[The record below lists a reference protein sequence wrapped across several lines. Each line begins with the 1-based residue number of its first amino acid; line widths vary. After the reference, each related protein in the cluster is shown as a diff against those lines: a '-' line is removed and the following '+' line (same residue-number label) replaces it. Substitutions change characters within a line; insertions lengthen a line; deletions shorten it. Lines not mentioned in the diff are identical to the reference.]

1 MPMMPLAIDPRA
13 GVIPLSANAA
23 HAPEAGSATS
33 RADASS
39 DPTGM
44 PTLLTRV
51 TNFATQVMDAF
62 RFEAS
67 NTARAGLIALT
78 YTACFT
84 AYRLGLDEGR
94 REGHDAAVKD
104 MTQQLL
110 ETFLRSGRNALFN
123 TLTGVGNA
131 GMLDMEG
138 DTSVALIRT
147 HPWDL
152 LLCYPSDQPEE
163 ECGMESALVPTGTS
177 YPWQQPF

>member
-1 MPMMPLAIDPRA
+1 MPMMPSAINPHT
-13 GVIPLSANAA
+13 GVIPFRANAA
-23 HAPEAGSATS
+23 HAPEAGRATS
-33 RADASS
+33 RADAGS
-39 DPTGM
+39 DPSGM

-51 TNFATQVMDAF
+51 TNFATQAMDAF

-67 NTARAGLIALT
+67 NTARAALVALT
-78 YTACFT
+78 YAACLV
-84 AYRLGLDEGR
+84 AYRLGLDQGR
-94 REGHDAAVKD
+94 REAHDAAVRD

-110 ETFLRSGRNALFN
+110 ETFLRFGRDALFHA
-123 TLTGVGNA
+123 LTGVRNA

-163 ECGMESALVPTGTS
+163 ECGMENALAPTGTS
-177 YPWQQPF
+177 